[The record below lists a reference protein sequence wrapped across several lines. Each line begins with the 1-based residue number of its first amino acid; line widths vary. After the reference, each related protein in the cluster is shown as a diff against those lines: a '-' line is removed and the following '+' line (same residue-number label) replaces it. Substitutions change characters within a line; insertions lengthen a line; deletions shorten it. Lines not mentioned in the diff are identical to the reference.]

1 MVSCI
6 VFSLSNIYNP
16 WEVQV
21 KHTYKS
27 HSVHELQV
35 CNSVSVSIPETL
47 AASLLRCCTLNSGR
61 FSSVQLLSHIRLF
74 VTPWTAACQ
83 ASLSIKNSWSLLKLM
98 SIESV
103 VPSNHFILCSPSPPA
118 YNLSQ
123 HQGLFQWLSSSYQVA
138 KVLEF
143 QFQHQSLQWYS
154 GLISFRLDWFDLP
167 AVQGTLKS
175 LLQHHS
181 AKASI
186 LRT

>member
-47 AASLLRCCTLNSGR
+47 AASLLRCCTLNSRR

-103 VPSNHFILCSPSPPA
+103 VPSNHFILCSPFSSCLQSFPASGSFPVTEFFVSGSQSIGVSVSASVPPM
-118 YNLSQ
+118 
-123 HQGLFQWLSSSYQVA
+123 
-138 KVLEF
+138 
-143 QFQHQSLQWYS
+143 
-154 GLISFRLDWFDLP
+154 IFRTDFL
-167 AVQGTLKS
+167 
-175 LLQHHS
+175 
-181 AKASI
+181 
-186 LRT
+186 